1 MAGLKDF
8 PKFGALSGLKILD
21 SGSNIA
27 GPFAGGLLSEAGATV
42 IHFEAPKKPD
52 NQRGWYGYPQNHRNQ
67 LSMVADIKT
76 EEGREIFL
84 KLIKWADIWVE
95 SSKGGQY
102 DRLGLS
108 DEFIWSI
115 NPKLAI
121 CHVSGYGQ
129 TGVPEY
135 ITKASYDA
143 AGQAFSGYMSLNG
156 TDYAL
161 KTNPYLSDYVCGLT
175 TCWSMLACYVSTTLT
190 GKGESVD
197 VSQYEALA
205 RITDGRFMQFLTD
218 GVKPPRTG
226 NMDAQ
231 AALFS
236 FYTCKDGGV
245 IFIGMNGAEVTK
257 RGYPI
262 IGLPA
267 PGTGDPDFPEGFTGW
282 MINSPVGQ
290 RLEKAMQEYV
300 STHTVDEVEA
310 AMMAAQIPN
319 QRVYELEDCAADPQ
333 WQARET
339 LTEWDDPMLGH
350 VKGLGFT
357 SKFKRN
363 PSELWRGAPLF
374 GMDNR
379 DILRDLGYTDE
390 QVQDFY
396 DRGIVGEFDLETTI
410 KRYRLR
416 EVIPH
421 MRPDWKGLPENK

>member
-1 MAGLKDF
+1 
-8 PKFGALSGLKILD
+8 
-21 SGSNIA
+21 
-27 GPFAGGLLSEAGATV
+27 
-42 IHFEAPKKPD
+42 
-52 NQRGWYGYPQNHRNQ
+52 
-67 LSMVADIKT
+67 
-76 EEGREIFL
+76 
-84 KLIKWADIWVE
+84 
-95 SSKGGQY
+95 
-102 DRLGLS
+102 
-108 DEFIWSI
+108 
-115 NPKLAI
+115 
-121 CHVSGYGQ
+121 
-129 TGVPEY
+129 
-135 ITKASYDA
+135 
-143 AGQAFSGYMSLNG
+143 
-156 TDYAL
+156 
-161 KTNPYLSDYVCGLT
+161 
-175 TCWSMLACYVSTTLT
+175 MLACYVSTTLT

-290 RLEKAMQEYV
+290 RIERAVEKFV
-300 STHTVDEVEA
+300 SEHTVNEVEA
-310 AMMAAQIPN
+310 ALMAAQIPN
-319 QRVYELEDCAADPQ
+319 QKVYELEDCAADPQ

-396 DRGIVGEFDLETTI
+396 DRGIVNEFDLETTI